1 MHENAARCS
10 CYGAGLVITV
20 ALALSLSIHS
30 TWAMG
35 TFLYSVCFFFFL
47 SGVCVRAC
55 PISFVGHLQGVST
68 RCRGSAYARTDA
80 GYKEERQLGIDRASL
95 SLFLSSCPPLSRP
108 TAAYTKCRLAFRRG
122 RLIAQ
127 QDGWSLW
134 CAQQLTPAG
143 PVDSCFDGQKKK
155 SLPFIQPGNSY

>member
-1 MHENAARCS
+1 MACRHIPLFLLIMHENAARCS

-95 SLFLSSCPPLSRP
+95 SLLIFLP
-108 TAAYTKCRLAFRRG
+108 T
-122 RLIAQ
+122 
-127 QDGWSLW
+127 
-134 CAQQLTPAG
+134 
-143 PVDSCFDGQKKK
+143 
-155 SLPFIQPGNSY
+155 SLPSNSSVHKMPTGVSPRQAHRSTRRMVSVMCPAANPGRPRR

>member
-1 MHENAARCS
+1 MACRHIPPFLLIMHENAARCS

-95 SLFLSSCPPLSRP
+95 SLSYLLAHLSPV
-108 TAAYTKCRLAFRRG
+108 
-122 RLIAQ
+122 Q
-127 QDGWSLW
+127 QQRTQNADWRFAEAGSSLNKTDGLCDVPS
-134 CAQQLTPAG
+134 
-143 PVDSCFDGQKKK
+143 S
-155 SLPFIQPGNSY
+155 

>member
-1 MHENAARCS
+1 MKTPHVAVATEPDLSSRLHWPCHCRYILHERWGRS
-10 CYGAGLVITV
+10 YIP
-20 ALALSLSIHS
+20 
-30 TWAMG
+30 
-35 TFLYSVCFFFFL
+35 SVFFFFL

-127 QDGWSLW
+127 QDGWSL
-134 CAQQLTPAG
+134 
-143 PVDSCFDGQKKK
+143 
-155 SLPFIQPGNSY
+155 

>member
-1 MHENAARCS
+1 MACRHIPLFLLIMHENAARCS

-95 SLFLSSCPPLSRP
+95 SLSYLLAHLSPV
-108 TAAYTKCRLAFRRG
+108 
-122 RLIAQ
+122 Q
-127 QDGWSLW
+127 QQRTQNADWRFAEAGSSLNKTDGLCDVPS
-134 CAQQLTPAG
+134 
-143 PVDSCFDGQKKK
+143 S
-155 SLPFIQPGNSY
+155 